1 MWVKPS
7 EVLVSGPLWTIERAN
22 PHFLLQRRKG
32 RGTKGLSSLL
42 VGTWDTVLN
51 TKPPTYRILHQSED
65 SEVYLLVSEAMESR
79 EALKD
84 WQWLEKELLPTLT
97 DISTE
102 EASDFVRA
110 KIESLLAID
119 KAEHAYTSV
128 EDAESIPYREASEKF
143 RRLFNVSEDDK
154 LVSYYSASYWKGK
167 FPRQGWAYLTV
178 NNLAF
183 YSYILGQEIKL
194 LLRWTD
200 VTQINKS
207 HTILAPESVEIT
219 TRDQVYYF
227 SFFLSSVEAF
237 ALIQQLANLGMRK
250 LINDDTYQHDLELLL
265 KRSKNVPK
273 KASFLKR
280 DLDARKMSEKF
291 RMLFQ
296 VPNTEKLDGQV
307 ECYIWTPFNQKY
319 RFGRLYISQ
328 NFICFQSHVA
338 NLASL
343 IIPLRDVTCVEKT
356 DSQPNGNTVDEA
368 ISIAMK
374 TTKKPFIFAQIP
386 DRNFVVEKLSDLLS
400 KLEDPSENVLTKSGS
415 GSGSGVG
422 SDYVTNVSLPTTCSS
437 SGSFENMEP
446 CEPLMN
452 IFKEDHH
459 LDQSLEATKEI
470 LWEKH
475 FSEFGRGVSMFRTV
489 ECTNLIL
496 KGIPDRFRCELW
508 MNSSG
513 AVHEKLSHP
522 GYYNLMV
529 EQSQGLKTVA
539 NDEIERDLH
548 RSLPEHPAFQGDIG
562 INALR
567 RILSAYAHRN
577 PQIGYCQAMNI
588 VASVLLIYCSEEDA
602 FWLLVA
608 ICERFLPDYYNTKV
622 VGALIDQGVLDELL
636 KDEIPDLSSRLE
648 ELGMIKSIS
657 LSWFLTIFLSV
668 MPYQTAVHVMDAFF
682 YDGARV
688 LFTMALIILAR
699 NESFLLKCLDDGEA
713 MTKLTEFFKSI
724 LRDDPDYHQS
734 PSKVDRQ
741 PTISLLLN
749 ESYHTFEHITR
760 ESIEKLRLQHRLRVV
775 QNLEDTQMKH
785 VLRSV
790 DQSQTKITDDEIQA
804 LFVMVKNGQLER
816 TSAMFVDPQEKADP
830 NRHYY
835 ELYKIDLDTFKNV
848 FQYVSPWGE
857 GPEMGQVLAERL
869 FRLMDTNDDNL
880 LNFKEFVYILDMV
893 CKGDHIKKLK
903 LLFCLHLPGVVL
915 PGELESPDSVDGAE
929 MACDASDFFI
939 GKDDPSREKKVS
951 AASLDHD
958 DLDFADIPADEPETR
973 AKESDLK
980 ELNKILFG
988 SESKTDLKKFPPLPQ
1003 KNFIHLWKTLH
1014 DMFLQPSS
1022 NPAMVD
1028 FDIENLYHSVSIVG
1042 TLLLQIGEVGQKV
1055 QSSSKAQEEF
1065 GSSLPKLPNLPPEPI
1080 ENWSIS
1086 FEQFLA
1092 CVLNEA
1098 VLVEYFDRK
1107 IPIQM
1112 GLAKMNSTRLMRQDS
1127 ISLTNRSVFYV

>member
-1 MWVKPS
+1 M
-7 EVLVSGPLWTIERAN
+7 
-22 PHFLLQRRKG
+22 
-32 RGTKGLSSLL
+32 
-42 VGTWDTVLN
+42 
-51 TKPPTYRILHQSED
+51 
-65 SEVYLLVSEAMESR
+65 YLLISEAMESR
-79 EALKD
+79 EALND

-97 DISTE
+97 DMSSE
-102 EASDFVRA
+102 EASGFVRA

-119 KAEHAYTSV
+119 KAEHAAHASI
-128 EDAESIPYREASEKF
+128 EDAESIPFRLASEKF
-143 RRLFNVSEDDK
+143 RRLFNVGEDDK

-167 FPRQGWAYLTV
+167 FPRQGWMYLTV
-178 NNLAF
+178 NHLAF
-183 YSYILGQEIKL
+183 YSYILGQENKL

-207 HTILAPESVEIT
+207 HTIIAPESVEIT
-219 TRDQVYYF
+219 TRDQVYFF
-227 SFFLSSVEAF
+227 SILLYGAEAF

-250 LINDDTYQHDLELLL
+250 LINDDNYQHDLELLL

-338 NLASL
+338 NLVNL
-343 IIPLRDVTCVEKT
+343 IIPLRDVVCVEKT
-356 DSQPNGNTVDEA
+356 DSHPNGNTVDKA

-374 TTKKPFIFAQIP
+374 TTKKFIFAQIP
-386 DRNFVVEKLSDLLS
+386 DRDFVVEKLSDLLS
-400 KLEDPSENVLTKSGS
+400 RLEEPSENMLTKSGS

-422 SDYVTNVSLPTTCSS
+422 SDYVTNVSLPTTSS
-437 SGSFENMEP
+437 SCSSFENMEP
-446 CEPLMN
+446 GEPLMN
-452 IFKEDHH
+452 IYKEDHD

-475 FSEFGRGVSMFRTV
+475 FGEFGRGVSMFRT
-489 ECTNLIL
+489 EESTKLIL

-513 AVHEKLSHP
+513 AVHEKLAHP

-567 RILSAYAHRN
+567 RVLSAYAHRN

-688 LFTMALIILAR
+688 LFAMALTILQR
-699 NESFLLKCLDDGEA
+699 NESFLLQCSDDGEA
-713 MTKLTEFFKSI
+713 MTKLTGFFKMI
-724 LRDDPDYHQS
+724 LRDDPDYHQL
-734 PSKVDRQ
+734 PSKEDRP
-741 PTISLLLN
+741 PTISLLLS
-749 ESYHTFEHITR
+749 ESYHAFEHITR
-760 ESIEKLRLQHRLRVV
+760 ELIDNLRLQHRLRVV

-790 DQSQTKITDDEIQA
+790 DQSQTKITDEEIKA
-804 LFVMVKNGQLER
+804 LFIMVKNEQLKR
-816 TSAMFVDPQEKADP
+816 ASTIFVDPQEKADP

-835 ELYKIDLDTFKNV
+835 ELYKIDLETFKTV

-857 GPEMGQVLAERL
+857 GPEMGQILAERL
-869 FRLMDTNDDNL
+869 FRLMDMNDDNF

-929 MACDASDFFI
+929 MACDASDFFT
-939 GKDDPSREKKVS
+939 GKESPPKKKVS
-951 AASLDHD
+951 AASIDPD
-958 DLDFADIPADEPETR
+958 DLDFADVPADESE
-973 AKESDLK
+973 AVLKEGDLK
-980 ELNKILFG
+980 ALNKILFN
-988 SESKTDLKKFPPLPQ
+988 SESKTDMKKFPPLPQ

-1028 FDIENLYHSVSIVG
+1028 FNIENLYHSVSIVG

-1055 QSSSKAQEEF
+1055 QSSSQAQEEL
-1065 GSSLPKLPNLPPEPI
+1065 GNTLPKLPNLPAEPI

-1092 CVLNEA
+1092 SVLNES
-1098 VLVEYFDRK
+1098 VLVDYFDRK
-1107 IPIQM
+1107 IPIQL
-1112 GLAKMNSTRLMRQDS
+1112 GLDKMNSNRLMRQDS
-1127 ISLTNRSVFYV
+1127 ISLVNRSVFYV